1 MTLINGKTSHV
12 CEWGRL
18 TIMMAKFLKLT
29 YRVSAILTEILI
41 AFLCI
46 NKLILKFIWKC
57 KGSRTAKTILK
68 KDKVKEFIIPDFKI
82 YHKATWW
89 YCMRTI
95 HENRHKHPRTRT
107 EKSINNWK
115 VHKSVHLWSTGFQQ
129 SEWHDHL
136 MEKSVSTMV
145 LEQLNNYT

>member
-18 TIMMAKFLKLT
+18 TIMMAKFLKFT
-29 YRVSAILTEILI
+29 YRVSAIITEILI

-68 KDKVKEFIIPDFKI
+68 KDKVKEFILLISKSNTKLHDGI
-82 YHKATWW
+82 VWEQY
-89 YCMRTI
+89 MRTDI
-95 HENRHKHPRTRT
+95 NIPVLELKSPQKT
-107 EKSINNWK
+107 EKSTNLYIY
-115 VHKSVHLWSTGFQQ
+115 G
-129 SEWHDHL
+129 
-136 MEKSVSTMV
+136 
-145 LEQLNNYT
+145 QLVFNRVNDMTI